1 MVQRRQPRWLVA
13 LLFVAAICPRVS
25 IGVADEPKIDLSLR
39 SWGEAEAARFEKMLQ
54 QMPVDNPLAVGK
66 LGAVTGTY
74 NAPAMRAGLEA
85 LKQGGTAADAVVTT
99 ALTHVALAAGAWVSY
114 AGIFTMVY

>member
-1 MVQRRQPRWLVA
+1 MQELVDIVRSVPNIA
-13 LLFVAAICPRVS
+13 KGTAPT
-25 IGVADEPKIDLSLR
+25 LS
-39 SWGEAEAARFEKMLQ
+39 ARFEKMLQ
-54 QMPVDNPLAVGK
+54 QMPVENPLAVGNR
-66 LGAVTGTY
+66 GAVTGTY

-85 LKQGGTAADAVVTT
+85 LKQGGTAVDAVVTT